1 MTGPEG
7 NSEFCFLESQYF
19 PRSPRDQSL
28 SVNCFHKW
36 TPLSFWYYAITT
48 MYFLPKRE
56 RCKESCEF
64 WKHVFSWLG
73 NNGILFPLVVCICFL
88 FCVCVCNS
96 TKKNAKNY
104 SEKELKF
111 LKISLHYD
119 RWINSKIGLIQRK
132 PQTLFPKVVATN
144 RCNLLRIQS
153 SLVSTPKTK
162 NQNLLHL

>member
-1 MTGPEG
+1 M
-7 NSEFCFLESQYF
+7 F
-19 PRSPRDQSL
+19 
-28 SVNCFHKW
+28 
-36 TPLSFWYYAITT
+36 
-48 MYFLPKRE
+48 M
-56 RCKESCEF
+56 
-64 WKHVFSWLG
+64 HVS
-73 NNGILFPLVVCICFL
+73 LFPLVVCICFL